1 MQFNKKLFIILGL
14 ALLVLLIFITLV
26 ITRFL
31 MGPSEQ
37 QQATGPSPTT
47 VPTLTPVPP
56 LNQEYERIGQF
67 TEEYAVAQA
76 SADAAMADE
85 LEQSTKVAA
94 LLDIVPHQGS
104 LFRLTYNY
112 DLLTFQLYISREDAA
127 AANTEF
133 DSFLESK
140 GINRSWITDLEI
152 VLE

>member
-1 MQFNKKLFIILGL
+1 MFFNKKLTIILGL
-14 ALLVLLIFITLV
+14 ALLVLIIFITLV

-31 MGPSEQ
+31 IGPSEQ

-85 LEQSTKVAA
+85 LEQSTKVAG
-94 LLDIVPHQGS
+94 LLDIVPYQGT
-104 LFRLTYNY
+104 LFRFDYSY
-112 DLLTFQLYISREDAA
+112 DLLTFQLFIPRDEAT

-133 DSFLESK
+133 EEFLQSQ
-140 GINRSWITDLEI
+140 GVDRSWITDLEI